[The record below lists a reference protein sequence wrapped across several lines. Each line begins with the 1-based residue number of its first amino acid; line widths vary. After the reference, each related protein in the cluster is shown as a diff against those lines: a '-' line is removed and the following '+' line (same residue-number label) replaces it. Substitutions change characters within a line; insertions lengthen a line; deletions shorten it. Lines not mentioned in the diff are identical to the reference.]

1 MCLQCSQPSAS
12 PKLRAAFSLLELVV
26 AISIMVII
34 MGSMGALSKAVNEGA
49 LYGETYGNATQH
61 ARVAMERIA
70 ATVRGA
76 TTSDQFP
83 GLIVLEETVGGWEFP
98 DILVVWHPD
107 GSPADPEGLP
117 RVNELRVYCPNPD
130 TPNELLEVT
139 FPSDPRIAP
148 LPSDKA
154 GWLAEAANMKDSQR
168 GVRTV
173 LTNMLRTAR
182 VSDLAESERGA
193 VRFNVRYRPSETE
206 MDSYAAGSANWDD
219 LAWPQGIYT
228 NNIGLRQAWLRMEF
242 QVVPGSTNV
251 GVQSSEETAIP
262 FLGSASRL
270 YEVHP

>member
-1 MCLQCSQPSAS
+1 MPHKPCAS

-26 AISIMVII
+26 AISIMVMI

-70 ATVRGA
+70 TTVRGA

-139 FPSDPRIAP
+139 FPSDPRTVP

-154 GWLAEAANMKDSQR
+154 GWLAEAASMKDSQR

-182 VSDLAESERGA
+182 VTSLAESERGA